1 MLKTPSEIIK
11 GSWELYAKNWRK
23 FVPFLILLL
32 LPSLILSA
40 LGAISLYLEVYIPKS
55 SAISNIIILAVFA
68 ASMLFAFWA
77 SISLTRAMAD
87 ANANQSFDWKNI
99 FSTSSGL
106 IWPVL
111 IASFL
116 VGLIVLGG
124 SLLLVIPGLIFAIWY
139 NFTFYTVIF
148 ENTRGLNALRASKS
162 LVTGRWWAIFWRWLA
177 PGIVFSALSFVIF
190 YILSFL
196 LKLIPMPMFLQSSV
210 VSLASSLVNIAVSP
224 LLAGA
229 ALILYQSAK
238 QNPVG
243 QQVPTPPSQL

>member
-11 GSWELYAKNWRK
+11 DSWELYAKNWRK
-23 FVPFLILLL
+23 FLPFLILLL

-55 SAISNIIILAVFA
+55 SVISNIIILAVFA
-68 ASMLFAFWA
+68 ASMLFVFWT
-77 SISLTRAMAD
+77 SIALTRAMAN
-87 ANANQSFDWKNI
+87 ANAGQPFDWKNV
-99 FSTSSGL
+99 FSTSSSL

-111 IASFL
+111 VASLL

-124 SLLLVIPGLIFAIWY
+124 SLLLVIPGIIFAIWY

-148 ENTRGLNALRASKS
+148 ENAKGLGALRASKA
-162 LVTGRWWAIFWRWLA
+162 LVSGRWLAIFWRWLA
-177 PGIVFSALSFVIF
+177 PGIIFSALSFVIF
-190 YILSFL
+190 YVLSFL
-196 LKLIPMPMFLQSSV
+196 IKLIPLPMFMQSAV
-210 VSLASSLVNIAVSP
+210 VSAASSLVNIAVSP

-238 QNPVG
+238 QNPAG
-243 QQVPTPPSQL
+243 QPVSAPPSQL